1 MSCLFEESRTSAFE
15 SCGQENWAV
24 RRVCFFEHV
33 EGSGLCEHVRVLQA

>member
-24 RRVCFFEHV
+24 LEVWLLSMS
-33 EGSGLCEHVRVLQA
+33 GSGLCEHVRVLQA